1 LRRSIVQAVVAV
13 GLVGLAIWL
22 WQWSE
27 EEKQSH
33 GMYGGP
39 LFGFTPAAV
48 TALEIHR
55 PSGVNTIERH
65 EGGWRLTGQVTDLV
79 DTDEMEALLAELVSK
94 NGQPVLPGTE
104 PDERRFGFGGEHSLE
119 LVFRLE
125 GDRRQRLALGNVNPV
140 SDLVYASGAGR
151 SGVFGV
157 GGGLFASAARLPNS
171 VRLPQLLPTLT
182 AADLDSLH
190 LQRRGDDTLHF
201 ARLGD
206 QRWWLRLPGGVDAL
220 VGKAARYHGRY
231 DDRRQELA
239 GASWFLADVSRLRTL
254 VYTGTETDV
263 VAFPAPGQD
272 QAAAMAANGLEP
284 AYRGGVFFDDDS
296 QSWRVD
302 FGEEFE
308 ENRRFMVAAR
318 RQGTL
323 VIARG
328 EAVHPFEGPLSG
340 FLDLG
345 ALSFRPENADTL
357 WIDEPDRPLLWG
369 VKAPDPLARR
379 LNLESI
385 WDVMVPAGWQ
395 PVFGLE
401 TTADHISD
409 LQTHLDRLPMVAV
422 LEPEVDDPLQPEYRW
437 RVRATLRD
445 GRRAEVWLGRLTTDG
460 RPAVWDPADGKV
472 VVVPEEILVTLRSLR
487 GDLKRL

>member
-1 LRRSIVQAVVAV
+1 LRRSIIQVVVAV

-27 EEKQSH
+27 QEKQSQ
-33 GMYGGP
+33 GLYGGP
-39 LFGFTPAAV
+39 LFAFTPAEV

-55 PSGVNTIERH
+55 PSGINTIERH
-65 EGGWRLTGQVTDLV
+65 GDGWRLTGQVTDLV
-79 DTDEMEALLAELVSK
+79 DTEGIEALLAELVSK

-104 PDERRFGFGGEHSLE
+104 PDERRFGFGGEQSLE

-125 GDRRQRLALGNVNPV
+125 GDRRQRLALGNINPV
-140 SDLVYASGAGR
+140 SELVYASGAGR
-151 SGVFGV
+151 TGVFGV
-157 GGGLFASAARLPNS
+157 GGGLFAAAVRLPDS

-190 LQRRGDDTLHF
+190 LHRRGDDTLHF
-201 ARLGD
+201 ARLDD

-231 DDRRQELA
+231 RDRRRDLA
-239 GASWFLADVSRLRTL
+239 GAHWFLADVRRLRTL
-254 VYTGTETDV
+254 VFRGTETDV

-272 QAAAMAANGLEP
+272 QVAAMASAGLEP
-284 AYRGGVFFDDDS
+284 AYRGGGFFAGG
-296 QSWRVD
+296 QTWRVD

-308 ENRRFMVAAR
+308 EGQRFMVAAR

-328 EAVHPFEGPLSG
+328 EALHPFEGPLSD

-345 ALSFRPENADTL
+345 ALSFRPEYADTL

-369 VKAPDPLARR
+369 AKAPDPAARR
-379 LNLESI
+379 LESESI
-385 WDVMVPAGWQ
+385 WDVLVPAGWQ

-409 LQTHLDRLPMVAV
+409 LQTHLDRLPLVAV
-422 LEPEVDDPLQPEYRW
+422 LEPEINDPLQSDFRW

-445 GRRAEVWLGRLTTDG
+445 GRRVEVWLGRLTADG

-472 VVVPEEILVTLRSLR
+472 VVVPDEILVTLRNLR
-487 GDLKRL
+487 GDLKRI